1 MVDFFLIYDIIIIE
15 NEKGSKKM
23 PVAKTYSKL
32 ELSGEPFKENGR
44 MYINVIA
51 PKGIKK
57 VRWYTDAEY
66 QRMYPDEQKENDI
79 MDFNARHA
87 FGFREPGYITIY
99 RGDENLLEE
108 FVESHRTS
116 FWRNLTFNYYT
127 PSHIEVPEL
136 PKGIEAIQLKW
147 EEVQDHDDRMKPHE
161 EVVKYIANHYSKS
174 TNNVSAFQG
183 QENDWLEKEVSITK
197 NTKRE
202 DHFGEKHT
210 HTMRDAEGN
219 IYVWET
225 GAKDFEVGMVIKLK
239 MKVKAHK
246 EINGEKCTIV
256 WYCKEI

>member
-1 MVDFFLIYDIIIIE
+1 MVDFFLIYDIIFVE
-15 NEKGSKKM
+15 SKKGSKKM

-32 ELSGEPFKENGR
+32 ELSGEPFQENGR

-66 QRMYPDEQKENDI
+66 RRMYPEEKNDI

-87 FGFREPGYITIY
+87 FGFDELGYITIY
-99 RGDENLLEE
+99 RGDESLIEN
-108 FVESHRTS
+108 FVESHRES

-127 PSHIEVPEL
+127 PSSLPVPEL
-136 PKGIEAIQLKW
+136 PNGIEAIQLKW

-161 EVVKYIANHYSKS
+161 EVAAYIANHYSRNTLNIS
-174 TNNVSAFQG
+174 SFQG
-183 QENDWLEKEVSITK
+183 KENDWLEKEVSLTK

-210 HTMRDAEGN
+210 HTMCDTEGN
-219 IYVWET
+219 IYIWET
-225 GAKDFEVGMVIKLK
+225 GAKDFEVGMVVKLK

-246 EINGEKCTIV
+246 EIDGEKCTIV